1 MTKLL
6 SKIRLLPIV
15 IFAATLLLTV
25 KISDIVDGFDGAP
38 DRLPVS
44 SAVAQGTPAPPPSSG
59 ENLPQSGPLRT
70 PNPPPVA
77 GTPPAAGAKPSVPP
91 AASKPESA
99 LDDPSLFT
107 QNEID
112 LLQQLADW
120 RDLLDSRVR
129 ELDAREGLLS
139 AAEKRIDRKIQ
150 EMKNLEVAIQSLLK
164 SHEQQEKGKI
174 ESLVKIYETMKP
186 KQAARIF
193 EQIELPTLLRV
204 AERMKERK
212 LAPIMALMDTAKAK
226 EMTVEL
232 TRLRELP
239 SGGAPIVS
247 GRPRTPGS

>member
-1 MTKLL
+1 MKLL
-6 SKIRLLPIV
+6 SKLRLLPVV
-15 IFAATLLLTV
+15 IFAATLMLTV

-38 DRLPVS
+38 NGLPVA
-44 SAVAQGTPAPPPSSG
+44 SAIAQQQPAPPPSSG
-59 ENLPQSGPLRT
+59 ENLPQAGPLRT
-70 PNPPPVA
+70 PNPPAPSA
-77 GTPPAAGAKPSVPP
+77 QLPRTDEPPAANQPP
-91 AASKPESA
+91 ARPESA

-112 LLQQLADW
+112 LLQQLAD
-120 RDLLDSRVR
+120 RREMLDARVQ
-129 ELDAREGLLS
+129 ELDARESLLT
-139 AAEKRIDRKIQ
+139 AAEKRINRKIQ
-150 EMKNLEVAIQSLLK
+150 EMKTLEVAIQSLLK
-164 SHEQQEKGKI
+164 SHEEQEKGKI

-212 LAPIMALMDTAKAK
+212 LAPIMAQMDTAKAK

-239 SGGAPIVS
+239 AGGAPIPS
-247 GRPRTPGS
+247 GLPAAPGS